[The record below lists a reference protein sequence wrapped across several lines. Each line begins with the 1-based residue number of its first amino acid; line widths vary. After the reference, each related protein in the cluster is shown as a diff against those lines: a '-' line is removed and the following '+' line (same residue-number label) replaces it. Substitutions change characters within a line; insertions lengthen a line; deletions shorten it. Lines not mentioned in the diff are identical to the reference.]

1 MIYSVDVLLL
11 NSPKAEQEAERRAR
25 RLQSAAA
32 MSVRLMSGV
41 PGGIASRRE
50 SSSLAAAT
58 TTALSSAA
66 ATSNATGDVRRSSST
81 AKIVNDA

>member
-1 MIYSVDVLLL
+1 M

-41 PGGIASRRE
+41 PGGISRRE
-50 SSSLAAAT
+50 SSSLAA

-66 ATSNATGDVRRSSST
+66 ATSNATGDARRSSST

>member
-41 PGGIASRRE
+41 PGGIGSRRE

-58 TTALSSAA
+58 TALSSAA
-66 ATSNATGDVRRSSST
+66 ATSDATGDVRRSSST

>member
-1 MIYSVDVLLL
+1 M
-11 NSPKAEQEAERRAR
+11 NSPQAEQEAERRAR

-41 PGGIASRRE
+41 PGGISSRRE
-50 SSSLAAAT
+50 SSSLAAA

>member
-1 MIYSVDVLLL
+1 M

-41 PGGIASRRE
+41 PGGISSRRE
-50 SSSLAAAT
+50 SSSFAA
-58 TTALSSAA
+58 TALSSAA
-66 ATSNATGDVRRSSST
+66 ATSNATGDARRSSST